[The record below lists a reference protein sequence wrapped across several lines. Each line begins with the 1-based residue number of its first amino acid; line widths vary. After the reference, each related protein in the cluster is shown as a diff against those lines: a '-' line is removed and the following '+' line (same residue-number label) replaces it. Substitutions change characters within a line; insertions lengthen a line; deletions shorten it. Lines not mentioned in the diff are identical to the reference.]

1 MNKNEKLE
9 KKLYHLTSKLHS
21 LEEARDKETSSEEE
35 YIPVSKKKSI
45 YTLEKEKKELEKKLK
60 EVQSIPNE
68 HVQFNQGPRHPFSW
82 LGSHH

>member
-1 MNKNEKLE
+1 MQENQNS
-9 KKLYHLTSKLHS
+9 TPGQNP
-21 LEEARDKETSSEEE
+21 EAPPAPENTPNGSATAETTN
-35 YIPVSKKKSI
+35 PVA
-45 YTLEKEKKELEKKLK
+45 ELEKKLK